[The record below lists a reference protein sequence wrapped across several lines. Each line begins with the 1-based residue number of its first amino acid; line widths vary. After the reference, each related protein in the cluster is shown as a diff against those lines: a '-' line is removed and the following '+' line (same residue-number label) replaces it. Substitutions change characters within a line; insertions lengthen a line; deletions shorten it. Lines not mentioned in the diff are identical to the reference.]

1 MTKDIC
7 TIVHVLYSF
16 ATGGMENIVATIIRE
31 SSPGFRHILVCL
43 TESGNSARHLPQE
56 IDVVELHKPPG
67 NSFRFFLR
75 LSSCLKKLQPDIV
88 QSYNWSGM
96 DAIIAARLAGL
107 KNVIQSEHG
116 WDMDDPD
123 GLNPKRL
130 RIRRFLSRWT
140 SGFTCVSRQM
150 AAWLRE
156 DVRVHSPVFHIYNG
170 VDTNIF
176 HPGPD
181 RKIREKL
188 AIPDISFVLGIVSR
202 LDPIKDHALLLR
214 VFSRLHRNH
223 PETILLIVGDGQE
236 EQRLRELSGPNVLFL
251 GNSPDVP
258 EILRALDVFVLPS
271 FNEGISCAITEAMAS
286 ALPVVATRV
295 GGNPELVEHGKTG
308 FLFPVGD
315 EKRLLELLQ
324 LYILDR
330 QLARQHGK
338 EGRKKILV
346 SFSNENMV
354 ESYEQL
360 YRTVLSSDKTI

>member
-1 MTKDIC
+1 MAKDAC

-31 SSPGFRHILVCL
+31 ASPGFRHILVCL
-43 TESGNSARHLPQE
+43 TESGDSTRHLPPG
-56 IDVVELHKPPG
+56 IDIIELHKPPG
-67 NSFRFFLR
+67 NSLRFFRR
-75 LSSCLKKLQPDIV
+75 LSYCLKKLQPDIV
-88 QSYNWSGM
+88 QSYNWSGI

-140 SGFTCVSRQM
+140 SAFTCVSRQM
-150 AAWLRE
+150 ATWLRE

-170 VDTNIF
+170 VNTNIF
-176 HPGPD
+176 HPGSD
-181 RKIREKL
+181 RNIRQKL
-188 AIPDISFVLGIVSR
+188 AIPDTSFVLGIVSR

-214 VFSRLHRNH
+214 VFARLQKNH
-223 PETILLIVGDGQE
+223 PETILLVVGDGPE
-236 EQRLRELSGPNVLFL
+236 KQRLRELSGANVFFL
-251 GNSPDVP
+251 GNRPDVP
-258 EILRALDVFVLPS
+258 DILRALDVFVLPS

-286 ALPVVATRV
+286 ALPVVATKV
-295 GGNPELVEHGKTG
+295 GGNPELVDHNKTG

-315 EKRLLELLQ
+315 EERLLELLQ
-324 LYILDR
+324 RYILDP

-338 EGRKKILV
+338 VGRKKILI

-354 ESYEQL
+354 EAYEHL
-360 YRTVLSSDKTI
+360 YQTVLGTNRI

>member
-1 MTKDIC
+1 MVKDTC

-188 AIPDISFVLGIVSR
+188 AIPDTSFVLGIVSR

-214 VFSRLHRNH
+214 VFTRLQRNH
-223 PETILLIVGDGQE
+223 PETTLLIVGDGPE
-236 EQRLRELSGPNVLFL
+236 EQLLRELSGPNVLFL
-251 GNSPDVP
+251 GNRPDVP
-258 EILRALDVFVLPS
+258 DILRALDVFVLPS

-295 GGNPELVEHGKTG
+295 GGNPELVEHGRTG